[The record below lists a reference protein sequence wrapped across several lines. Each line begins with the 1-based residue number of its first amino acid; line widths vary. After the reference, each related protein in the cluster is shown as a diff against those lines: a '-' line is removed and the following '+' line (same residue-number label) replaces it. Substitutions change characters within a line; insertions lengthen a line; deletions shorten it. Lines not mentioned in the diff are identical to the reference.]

1 MENVCSLPA
10 PLNDTTT
17 KQPPS
22 CVSYLLVCSGCPRL
36 CPPWGVRAQPHRPLW
51 SPLLFPPP
59 ALFGGGGALAE
70 LQQGIGGV
78 VLEEGLQEH
87 PDGAEDA
94 DEDEDP

>member
-1 MENVCSLPA
+1 MQWLPQALPA
-10 PLNDTTT
+10 LGGESTT
-17 KQPPS
+17 PPS
-22 CVSYLLVCSGCPRL
+22 PVV
-36 CPPWGVRAQPHRPLW
+36 PPPL
-51 SPLLFPPP
+51 PPPP

>member
-36 CPPWGVRAQPHRPLW
+36 CPPWGLRAQPHRPLW
-51 SPLLFPPP
+51 SPILFPPP
-59 ALFGGGGALAE
+59 PRHYLEVGVPWPSCSRE
-70 LQQGIGGV
+70 LV
-78 VLEEGLQEH
+78 
-87 PDGAEDA
+87 A
-94 DEDEDP
+94 

>member
-36 CPPWGVRAQPHRPLW
+36 CLPWGVRAQPHRPLW

-59 ALFGGGGALAE
+59 RHYLEVGVPWPSCSRE
-70 LQQGIGGV
+70 LV
-78 VLEEGLQEH
+78 V
-87 PDGAEDA
+87 
-94 DEDEDP
+94 